1 VLRDGQSAQD
11 GKKIAD
17 DLMTKLEID
26 SKDLLSGA
34 YMDMLLASDTC
45 DGQPPSNTNSW
56 CIIVSYAN
64 KDDLQGQGPDTQG
77 QGPDLQG
84 QGPGQGLGQ
93 L

>member
-1 VLRDGQSAQD
+1 MLRDGQSAQD

-45 DGQPPSNTNSW
+45 DGQPPSNTHSW
-56 CIIVSYAN
+56 CIIVSYVN
-64 KDDLQGQGPDTQG
+64 KDLTFKDKDQTPKDKDKDQTFKAKDK
-77 QGPDLQG
+77 DKD
-84 QGPGQGLGQ
+84 
-93 L
+93 